1 MRYALPFILLA
12 GPAWADLNAR
22 QQQAFDAILPAVTQ
36 AVVEQGGEELA
47 PFAPILATCV
57 AENAKRREIGAL
69 RDGVSPE
76 DEALLTEIMARAEV
90 QGCVATAATQ

>member
-1 MRYALPFILLA
+1 MRVAFALILLA
-12 GPAWADLNAR
+12 SPAWADLNDR
-22 QQQAFDAILPAVTQ
+22 QQQAYDAMLPAVTE
-36 AVVEQGGEELA
+36 AVVAQGGEALA

-69 RDGVSPE
+69 RDGISPE